1 MRKFNCIVLVF
12 VMAIASADSPSGTN
26 STPAG
31 VSTNFDS
38 GFLPQTMP
46 RYAADDKYK
55 LRMGDRIAFQILE
68 DRDLPKSLTVTDSGE
83 LDLPYLGRVVAL
95 EKTCKQLA
103 AECKVQLENEYYY
116 RASVVI
122 ALDVANRIVG
132 RVYVL
137 GQVRNQGPVELLAN
151 EKLTAGKAIVRAGGL
166 GDFANKKKVKVV
178 RAGNNGAAT
187 RQTFEL
193 NMVEILE
200 EGKPDKDVSLEP
212 DDLII
217 VPSRLINF

>member
-1 MRKFNCIVLVF
+1 MIKFNCIVLLIVTAF
-12 VMAIASADSPSGTN
+12 AWADAPLETNKLSATF
-26 STPAG
+26 
-31 VSTNFDS
+31 STNANTTS
-38 GFLPQTMP
+38 SSEALRGYVP
-46 RYAADDKYK
+46 DDNYK
-55 LRMGDRIAFQILE
+55 LRVGDRIAFQILE

-83 LDLPYLGRVVAL
+83 LDVPYLGRVLAL

-103 AECKVQLENEYYY
+103 TECKAQLERDYYY
-116 RASVVI
+116 QASVVI
-122 ALDVANRIVG
+122 ALDTANRIIG

-137 GQVRNQGPVELLAN
+137 GQVHNQGPVELLST

-178 RAGNNGAAT
+178 RGGNFGSGP

-193 NMVEILE
+193 NLVEILE
-200 EGKPDKDVSLEP
+200 EGKTQKDLALEP